1 LNRKDLTSKQDC
13 DIQSFGLIVL
23 LVAQMGNEGKVFENF
38 DKKYS
43 VQDEQKILAECIES
57 QRLSFTVHEAIKN
70 YQLMPQHGNEFFE
83 NSNEMKTQKL
93 TLLGGDILMAR
104 SMHKLFEFR

>member
-1 LNRKDLTSKQDC
+1 
-13 DIQSFGLIVL
+13 
-23 LVAQMGNEGKVFENF
+23 MGNEGKSFENF
-38 DKKYS
+38 DKKYF
-43 VQDEQKILAECIES
+43 VQNDQRILAECIES

-70 YQLMPQHGNEFFE
+70 YQLMPQHGNELFE